1 MSYCINPKCLQPQN
15 SDQEKY
21 CQSCGFSLLL
31 HNRYRPLQPIGQGG
45 FGRTFLARDE
55 SRPSHPHC
63 VIKEF
68 DFPEKNASYNHAV
81 KLFNQEA
88 VRLDCLGEHP
98 QIPRLLAYFEEHQL
112 LLLVQEYI
120 PGKTLLQ
127 EFEHDGLFD
136 EPKIWQILRDLLPV
150 LKFVHDRDI
159 IHRDIKPANLIRRRL
174 RHPLPPSPIAFNNP
188 DTIGET
194 RTSAAIGN
202 LSSKS
207 IRDRPVP
214 LPPPPP
220 RPSGKSINS
229 ESKIIENGLIVLI
242 DFGVAK
248 LLTATTISRTGTIIG
263 SPEFMAPEQTRGRVF
278 PASDLYSLGATCLY
292 LLTGVSPWNLYDTV
306 LEKWVWR
313 DFLSP
318 ERMVSDKLGKVLDK
332 LVNNQILQRYNSA
345 AEVLAAIS
353 TSPPKTSPPTQKVL
367 KPQSP
372 PKTAHKASK
381 TRKHKTSPPSSEPA
395 NLTDNLKDNFQAML
409 GRIIPALTQPP
420 DDEYLASERGGDY
433 GQLQKLLA
441 THRWRK
447 ADRETWIM
455 LCRALGKGGRP
466 YLHYSDLNKLPCEDL
481 TILDN
486 LWVKYSNHRF
496 GFSIQAQIYLQE
508 ESDYG
513 KFCDRVGWLKS
524 IGHDP
529 SLGFR
534 YNLNIPT
541 GHLPTRIWVMNGGKW
556 WLHLETITQRLK
568 DCGLI

>member
-31 HNRYRPLQPIGQGG
+31 HNRYRPIQPIGQGG

-55 SRPSHPHC
+55 SRPSHPYC

-127 EFEHDGLFD
+127 ELEDDGLFD

-150 LKFVHDRDI
+150 LKFIHDRDI
-159 IHRDIKPANLIRRRL
+159 IHRDIKPANLIRRSL
-174 RHPLPPSPIAFNNP
+174 RHPLPPSPIDFNNS
-188 DTIGET
+188 DTTGET
-194 RTSAAIGN
+194 RTSAAIN
-202 LSSKS
+202 LSSES
-207 IRDRPVP
+207 IRDRPQP

-220 RPSGKSINS
+220 RHPLKSPNS
-229 ESKIIENGLIVLI
+229 ESPPLENGLIVLI
-242 DFGVAK
+242 DFGIAK

-306 LEKWVWR
+306 QEKWVWR

-332 LVNNQILQRYNSA
+332 LVNNQILKRYNSA
-345 AEVLAAIS
+345 AEVLTDIS
-353 TSPPKTSPPTQKVL
+353 TSTPQTSRHTPKVIKSQSPAKTSK
-367 KPQSP
+367 
-372 PKTAHKASK
+372 KASK
-381 TRKHKTSPPSSEPA
+381 SLKHKTSPKSYEVT
-395 NLTDNLKDNFQAML
+395 NLTDNLKGNFQAML

-420 DDEYLASERGGDY
+420 EDEDLVSETGVDY
-433 GQLQKLLA
+433 GELQQFLA
-441 THRWRK
+441 THRWRE
-447 ADRETWIM
+447 ADRETWIV

-466 YLHYSDLNKLPCEDL
+466 YLHYNDLKKLPCEDL
-481 TILDN
+481 TILDH
-486 LWVKYSNHRF
+486 LWVKYSNNRF
-496 GFSIQAQIYLQE
+496 GFSIQAQIYLQVG
-508 ESDYG
+508 SDYG
-513 KFCDRVGWLKS
+513 KFCDRVGWLNY

-534 YNLNIPT
+534 YNFNLPR
-541 GHLPTRIWVMNGGKW
+541 GHLPTRLWVMNGGKW
-556 WLHLETITQRLK
+556 WLHLEIISQRLK

>member
-31 HNRYRPLQPIGQGG
+31 HNRYRPIQPLGQGG
-45 FGRTFLARDE
+45 FGRTFLARDQ
-55 SRPSHPHC
+55 SRPSHPSC

-127 EFEHDGLFD
+127 ELEEDGLFD

-150 LKFVHDRDI
+150 LKFIHDRDI
-159 IHRDIKPANLIRRRL
+159 IHRDIKPANLIRRSL
-174 RHPLPPSPIAFNNP
+174 RHPLPPSPIHFSNS
-188 DTIGET
+188 DTRGET
-194 RTSAAIGN
+194 RTSAAIN

-207 IRDRPVP
+207 IRDRPRP

-220 RPSGKSINS
+220 RHPSQSRNS
-229 ESKIIENGLIVLI
+229 ESPIIENGLIVLI
-242 DFGVAK
+242 DFGIAK

-306 LEKWVWR
+306 QEKWVWR

-332 LVNNQILQRYNSA
+332 LVNNQILKRYNSA
-345 AEVLAAIS
+345 AEVLTDIS
-353 TSPPKTSPPTQKVL
+353 TSTPQTSRHTPKVIKSHSPAKTSK
-367 KPQSP
+367 
-372 PKTAHKASK
+372 KASK
-381 TRKHKTSPPSSEPA
+381 PIKHKTSPKSSEVT
-395 NLTDNLKDNFQAML
+395 NLTDNLKSDFQAML
-409 GRIIPALTQPP
+409 GRIIPALTQPRY
-420 DDEYLASERGGDY
+420 DEDLTSETGVDY
-433 GQLQKLLA
+433 GELQQLLA
-441 THRWRK
+441 THRWRE
-447 ADRETWIM
+447 ADRETWII

-466 YLHYSDLNKLPCEDL
+466 YLHYNDLKKLPCEDL

-486 LWVKYSNHRF
+486 LWVKYSNNRF
-496 GFSIQAQIYLQE
+496 GFSIQAQIYLQVG
-508 ESDYG
+508 SDYG
-513 KFCDRVGWLKS
+513 KFCDRVGWLNH

-534 YNLNIPT
+534 YNFNLPR
-541 GHLPTRIWVMNGGKW
+541 GHLPTRLWVMNGGKW
-556 WLHLETITQRLK
+556 WLHLEIISQRLK

>member
-1 MSYCINPKCLQPQN
+1 M
-15 SDQEKY
+15 
-21 CQSCGFSLLL
+21 
-31 HNRYRPLQPIGQGG
+31 
-45 FGRTFLARDE
+45 
-55 SRPSHPHC
+55 
-63 VIKEF
+63 
-68 DFPEKNASYNHAV
+68 
-81 KLFNQEA
+81 
-88 VRLDCLGEHP
+88 RLDCLGEHP

-292 LLTGVSPWNLYDTV
+292 LLTGVSPWDLYDTV

-353 TSPPKTSPPTQKVL
+353 TSPPRPPLPPRKFSNLSPHL
-367 KPQSP
+367 KPP
-372 PKTAHKASK
+372 IKP
-381 TRKHKTSPPSSEPA
+381 
-395 NLTDNLKDNFQAML
+395 
-409 GRIIPALTQPP
+409 
-420 DDEYLASERGGDY
+420 
-433 GQLQKLLA
+433 QKLGSIKPPPH
-441 THRWRK
+441 HRN
-447 ADRETWIM
+447 
-455 LCRALGKGGRP
+455 P
-466 YLHYSDLNKLPCEDL
+466 
-481 TILDN
+481 
-486 LWVKYSNHRF
+486 
-496 GFSIQAQIYLQE
+496 
-508 ESDYG
+508 
-513 KFCDRVGWLKS
+513 
-524 IGHDP
+524 
-529 SLGFR
+529 
-534 YNLNIPT
+534 
-541 GHLPTRIWVMNGGKW
+541 RI
-556 WLHLETITQRLK
+556 
-568 DCGLI
+568 

>member
-15 SDQEKY
+15 YDQEKY

-31 HNRYRPLQPIGQGG
+31 HNRYRPIQPIGQGG

-55 SRPSHPHC
+55 SRPSHPYC

-127 EFEHDGLFD
+127 ELEDDGLFD

-150 LKFVHDRDI
+150 LKFIHDRDI
-159 IHRDIKPANLIRRRL
+159 IHRDIKPANLIRRSL
-174 RHPLPPSPIAFNNP
+174 RHPLPPSPIDFNNS
-188 DTIGET
+188 DTTGET
-194 RTSAAIGN
+194 RTSAAIN
-202 LSSKS
+202 LSSES
-207 IRDRPVP
+207 IRDRPQP

-220 RPSGKSINS
+220 RHPLKSPNS
-229 ESKIIENGLIVLI
+229 ESPPLENGLIVLI
-242 DFGVAK
+242 DFGIAK

-306 LEKWVWR
+306 QEKWVWR

-332 LVNNQILQRYNSA
+332 LVNNQILKRYNSA
-345 AEVLAAIS
+345 AEVLTDIS
-353 TSPPKTSPPTQKVL
+353 TSTPQTSRHTPKVIKSQSPAKTSK
-367 KPQSP
+367 
-372 PKTAHKASK
+372 KASK
-381 TRKHKTSPPSSEPA
+381 SLKHKTSPKSYEVT
-395 NLTDNLKDNFQAML
+395 NLTDNLKGNFQAML

-420 DDEYLASERGGDY
+420 EDEDLVSETGVDY
-433 GQLQKLLA
+433 GELQQFLA
-441 THRWRK
+441 THRWRE
-447 ADRETWIM
+447 ADRETWIV

-466 YLHYSDLNKLPCEDL
+466 YLHYNDLKKLPCEDL
-481 TILDN
+481 TILDH
-486 LWVKYSNHRF
+486 LWVKYSNNRF
-496 GFSIQAQIYLQE
+496 GFSIQAQIYLQVG
-508 ESDYG
+508 SDYG
-513 KFCDRVGWLKS
+513 KFCDRVGWLNY

-534 YNLNIPT
+534 YNFNLPR
-541 GHLPTRIWVMNGGKW
+541 GHLPTRLWVMNGGKW
-556 WLHLETITQRLK
+556 WLHLEIISQRLK